1 MDISSLSFEPSI
13 KLMAGCQVLL
23 AIYIACLGFGV
34 FISIVLK
41 SIVGLI
47 KRSKD

>member
-1 MDISSLSFEPSI
+1 MDISTLSFEPNI
-13 KLMAGCQVLL
+13 KLMVGCQILL
-23 AIYIACLGFGV
+23 AIYIAWLVLGV

-41 SIVGLI
+41 SIIGLI

>member
-1 MDISSLSFEPSI
+1 MDISSLSFEPNI
-13 KLMAGCQVLL
+13 KLMAGCQILL
-23 AIYIACLGFGV
+23 AIYIAWLGLGV

-41 SIVGLI
+41 SIIGLI